1 LSAGLLLINKPT
13 DWTSHDVVG
22 RVRKLANTRRVGH
35 AGTLDPMATGLLI
48 LGVNSATKL
57 LTYLVGEDKTYEAT
71 IRLGADTLT
80 DDRESEF
87 LSITAPE
94 TLTNITLAQIKK
106 AIESLTGQ
114 IMQVPSSVSAIKV
127 HGQRSYA
134 AVRKGEEVKLA
145 ARPVTVS
152 RFEITSEL
160 RTVHQG
166 ENVFLDFDAIIDCS
180 SGTYIRALARDLG
193 RALEVGGHLTALH
206 RTRIGGYSIAAA
218 QDLERLTPETLK
230 LMPSATAV
238 RAQFTVRSVSKQEVI
253 DLRHGKRLKLTADER
268 QQFAE
273 GDLVAAIDE
282 QENLV
287 AMLTRSG
294 SDFKSAVVFAE
305 GQNND

>member
-1 LSAGLLLINKPT
+1 MSAGLLLINKPT

-57 LTYLVGEDKTYEAT
+57 LTYLVGEDKTYETT

-87 LSITAPE
+87 LSIATTE
-94 TLTNITLAQIKK
+94 TLKNISRAQIES
-106 AIESLTGQ
+106 AIRSLTGQ

-127 HGQRSYA
+127 DGQRSYA

-152 RFEITSEL
+152 RFEVTSEL
-160 RTVHQG
+160 RQVQEG
-166 ENVFLDFDAIIDCS
+166 ENFFLDFDAIIDCS

-206 RTRIGGYSIAAA
+206 RTRIGGYSIADA
-218 QDLERLTPETLK
+218 QELEVLTPETLK
-230 LMPSATAV
+230 LMSSATAA
-238 RAQFTVRSVSKQEVI
+238 RAQFTVRSLSAQECI
-253 DLRHGKRLKLTADER
+253 DLRHGKRVKLTASER
-268 QQFAE
+268 QVFAE
-273 GDLVAAIDE
+273 GDLIAAIDDHD
-282 QENLV
+282 NLV

-294 SDFKSAVVFAE
+294 ADFKSAVVFAE